1 LIRFLLD
8 SHTSDANMLEHGT
21 PRVTRKYK
29 CYCYSICLK
38 NIHIILKCFVESNR
52 LTTQR
57 ALIILSQRLFW
68 FSPPHQHELLN
79 PLCANPCEE
88 TECSPRQWDPSL
100 SFFVYVSAPA
110 TPLIAL
116 VPCGPSTQ
124 QLSCID
130 GIGRGHAF
138 LLQKQ
143 HAFSLCKKNPI

>member
-1 LIRFLLD
+1 MIRFLLD

-88 TECSPRQWDPSL
+88 TMGPKPFFFRVCKCPCDTIDSIGSVWPFNTAAVLHRRYRQRPCL
-100 SFFVYVSAPA
+100 PPA
-110 TPLIAL
+110 ETTCVLP
-116 VPCGPSTQ
+116 V
-124 QLSCID
+124 
-130 GIGRGHAF
+130 
-138 LLQKQ
+138 
-143 HAFSLCKKNPI
+143 